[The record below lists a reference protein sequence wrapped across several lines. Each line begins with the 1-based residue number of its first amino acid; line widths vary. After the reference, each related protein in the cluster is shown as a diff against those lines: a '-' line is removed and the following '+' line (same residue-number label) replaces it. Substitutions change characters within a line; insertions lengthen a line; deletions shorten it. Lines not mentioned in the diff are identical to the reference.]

1 MRPPCEMVQRE
12 YLPNVRASLASKL
25 AEAEMSQSEIARRMS
40 ITQAAVSKYLSQGST
55 QGQLAEQID
64 ALTKRLSTGILKGS
78 STDDELVR
86 EICST
91 CMSLRIGS
99 TICTMHR
106 EKVPSLGE
114 LNCQICTELLGG
126 TETTFTG
133 RAQILQ
139 DMQEALKLLE
149 GAKGFPKV
157 MPQVRANL
165 VACDE
170 SARSPADVAAIPGR
184 ITVVGNRAKALTVPQ
199 FGASRHTAT
208 LLLWARSI
216 WPGIRSCL
224 GISGKDE
231 VMQVAEEKGLVTIR
245 LDEPASNPDEI
256 SNAAG
261 ATAESVDSESLT
273 IGIHVPGG
281 VGIEPILYLFGPS
294 AASISKTCISIGE
307 EL

>member
-1 MRPPCEMVQRE
+1 
-12 YLPNVRASLASKL
+12 
-25 AEAEMSQSEIARRMS
+25 MSQSEIARRMS
-40 ITQAAVSKYLSQGST
+40 ITQAAVSKYLSQEST
-55 QGQLAEQID
+55 QGQLSEPIG
-64 ALTKRLSTGILKGS
+64 ALADRLSTGILNGT

-106 EKVPSLGE
+106 ERVPSLGE

-139 DMQEALKLLE
+139 DMQEALKLIE
-149 GAKGFPKV
+149 SAKGFPKV

-170 SARSPADVAAIPGR
+170 SALTPADVAAIPGR
-184 ITVVGNRAKALTVPQ
+184 ITVVANRAKALTVPQ

-216 WPGIRSCL
+216 WPEIRSCL

-231 VMQVAEEKGLVTIR
+231 VLQVAEGKGLATIR
-245 LDEPASNPDEI
+245 LDEPASNPEEI
-256 SNAAG
+256 SNAARDA
-261 ATAESVDSESLT
+261 ATSLDPESST

-294 AASISKTCISIGE
+294 ATSITKTCISIGE
-307 EL
+307 NL